1 VAYVLMFFVFFP
13 LQSRHLELGLL
24 ASEWGGMLGLVAIY
38 ARLTRQRLR
47 AVLVLDRPPARA
59 LLGALLCGLSAWVA
73 IGLLAQWI
81 APPPPELVE
90 NLRRQISPPGGR
102 GMVIT
107 LLLMAVTPAICEE
120 ALFRGP
126 ILRGLA
132 SRLSPLAAAVLTGV
146 FFGLFHFDVWRFLP
160 TGLLGVMLSLIA
172 LRARSIIPSML
183 AHAVNNGCL
192 VALAQLGLDER
203 INTSRVGVQIAI
215 FATSTVVLAAGG
227 VLVATAPQARSQ
239 RGVTHNDEGRQM

>member
-1 VAYVLMFFVFFP
+1 
-13 LQSRHLELGLL
+13 
-24 ASEWGGMLGLVAIY
+24 
-38 ARLTRQRLR
+38 
-47 AVLVLDRPPARA
+47 VLVLDRPPARA

>member
-1 VAYVLMFFVFFP
+1 M
-13 LQSRHLELGLL
+13 LE
-24 ASEWGGMLGLVAIY
+24 
-38 ARLTRQRLR
+38 
-47 AVLVLDRPPARA
+47 RPPARA
-59 LLGALLCGLSAWVA
+59 LLGALLCGLSAWVV

-102 GMVIT
+102 GLVVT

-132 SRLSPLAAAVLTGV
+132 SRLSPLAAAALTGV

-203 INTSRVGVQIAI
+203 INTSRVGVQVAI
-215 FATSTVVLAAGG
+215 FLASTVVLAAGG
-227 VLVATAPQARSQ
+227 VLVATRRRCARAAPRRRDRVKCSAVHDLSLSRPW
-239 RGVTHNDEGRQM
+239 R